1 MLVEQDAALT
11 LRVVD
16 DDGERTIEAQAGR
29 SLLKSLQD
37 ASVPVGSV
45 CGGQMACGTCHV
57 FVEPI
62 GGGAQQVPSRDEIT
76 LLEYSRHYRPGVS
89 RLACQVEVTPAL
101 CERRIVIAP
110 ED

>member
-45 CGGQMACGTCHV
+45 CGGHLSRIRRADRRWRSAST
-57 FVEPI
+57 EP
-62 GGGAQQVPSRDEIT
+62 G
-76 LLEYSRHYRPGVS
+76 
-89 RLACQVEVTPAL
+89 
-101 CERRIVIAP
+101 
-110 ED
+110 